1 MNSLG
6 PKTPGLVILE
16 HELSDLAVS
25 SFVSAYPLMVSN
37 GWKRVSLAQMDGLG
51 SYQNAFNATS
61 PVTPAQV
68 GDHVKPPQVN
78 QVNTTLHMTA

>member
-1 MNSLG
+1 MVNTQG

-16 HELSDLAVS
+16 HELSNLSVS
-25 SFVSAYPLMVSN
+25 SFMNAYPVMVSN

-51 SYQNAFNATS
+51 SYQNALDSVS

-68 GDHVKPPQVN
+68 GDANVKRPQA
-78 QVNTTLHMTA
+78 NTTTR